1 MPNHGAIEKARVRDL
16 TIRYLPS
23 NLAQKEARRDC
34 PRFTLHHHQASYGQK
49 KFSNIG
55 VIYEFVSRATVIALY
70 ASAYMRA
77 RSVAR
82 PIRASFM
89 VHLYPSR

>member
-1 MPNHGAIEKARVRDL
+1 MPNHSTTEKARIHDL

-55 VIYEFVSRATVIALY
+55 VVYEFVSCATLIVLY
-70 ASAYMRA
+70 ASAYMRV

-82 PIRASFM
+82 WIRASFM